1 MDGKEVVLLPYK
13 TASRTVPQSALGDAE
28 PPPGSDASNGNQ
40 HSQKASLRVTS
51 LTAAPGLCSCSS
63 QKRPPLITH
72 FCHFL
77 QCLRPDLHPSPRD
90 IDVI

>member
-1 MDGKEVVLLPYK
+1 MWMARKSFFCPTKLPPEPSHSLLLVTPN
-13 TASRTVPQSALGDAE
+13 
-28 PPPGSDASNGNQ
+28 PPGSDTSNGNQ
-40 HSQKASLRVTS
+40 HSRKASLRVTS

-63 QKRPPLITH
+63 QKRTPLITH

-90 IDVI
+90 IDII

>member
-1 MDGKEVVLLPYK
+1 MWMVRKSFFCPTKLPPEPSHSLLLVTPN
-13 TASRTVPQSALGDAE
+13 
-28 PPPGSDASNGNQ
+28 PPGSDASNGNQ

>member
-63 QKRPPLITH
+63 QKRPPPLSLISVT
-72 FCHFL
+72 FYSASGL
-77 QCLRPDLHPSPRD
+77 TYTPHP
-90 IDVI
+90 VT

>member
-28 PPPGSDASNGNQ
+28 PPPGSDTSNGNQ

-63 QKRPPLITH
+63 QKRPPPSLISVT
-72 FCHFL
+72 FYSASGL
-77 QCLRPDLHPSPRD
+77 TYTPHP
-90 IDVI
+90 VT